1 MGVGDG
7 LLRGQWRC
15 MTPQSVNDWLVRV
28 ASPIC
33 GVALAAY
40 LILTRQSI
48 QPYDVTLIVALV
60 GARLIAGKAP

>member
-1 MGVGDG
+1 
-7 LLRGQWRC
+7 
-15 MTPQSVNDWLVRV
+15 MTPQTVNDWLVRV

-48 QPYDVTLIVALV
+48 QPYDVTLIVALCGV
-60 GARLIAGKAP
+60 RYVAGKAP

>member
-1 MGVGDG
+1 
-7 LLRGQWRC
+7 

-33 GVALAAY
+33 GVLLAAY